1 MRLACGV
8 TILSGVTIGRMAGRM
23 YLVTDAY
30 QSDPTPTAS
39 AVRPQPAVSPPMTP
53 ALRKLESMV
62 GFWVVVGPMLL
73 LIGGVFLFSPPGL
86 VAALAIVAMVAGS
99 VLLLAGL
106 VGKVAIHALHAI
118 DETHP

>member
-1 MRLACGV
+1 M
-8 TILSGVTIGRMAGRM
+8 
-23 YLVTDAY
+23 TDAY

-39 AVRPQPAVSPPMTP
+39 AVRPQPAVSPPMTS

-86 VAALAIVAMVAGS
+86 VAALGIVAMVAGS

-106 VGKVAIHALHAI
+106 VGKVAIHVLHAI